1 MEFIGVALVLAT
13 IAPPKQAEAI
23 VRIHAVARVSE
34 DEWKADQRRTEKL
47 IRDEQGRELL
57 LRLIE
62 FE

>member
-1 MEFIGVALVLAT
+1 MLALAT
-13 IAPPKQAEAI
+13 ISPWKQVEASVQI
-23 VRIHAVARVSE
+23 YSAARVSE
-34 DEWKADQRRTEKL
+34 NEWTADHRRTEKL